1 LLHVIKPLYTTTLGS
16 AYVGDSLHLLDHV
29 KKGSINLIF
38 TSPPFCLLRQ
48 KKYGNLPQEE
58 YIDWLTKFAYKI
70 KDILADDG
78 SFVLD
83 LGGAYEKD
91 RPIRSLYNYRILIK
105 FCDELGFNLAEEFF
119 WYNSA
124 KLPSPIEWVNKRKIR
139 VKDAVNTVWWFSKN
153 DFPKADVRK
162 VRVPYSARMRKL
174 LKERKKY
181 YTPKLR
187 PSGHDISRGF
197 EGVDRGGAIPSNY
210 LLDAVNVLEVANTEA
225 TSKYLR
231 NCRIAGA
238 EPNPAR
244 FPKKIPEF
252 FINFLTDP
260 GDVVLDIFAGSNTT
274 GEAAEENKRRWIS
287 FEIEKK
293 YVAGSALR
301 FIESNDENDIK
312 SLYNKLLNENTTDIK
327 LLVNETLLETKPELP
342 IITQIEDSTSVSASR

>member
-1 LLHVIKPLYTTTLGS
+1 LLHSIRPVYRTAWGS

-29 KKGSINLIF
+29 KKGTINLVI

-48 KKYGNLPQEE
+48 KAYGNLPQEE
-58 YIDWLTKFAYKI
+58 YMDWLTQFARKVREV
-70 KDILADDG
+70 LAEDG

-91 RPIRSLYNYRILIK
+91 RPVRSLYNYRILIR
-105 FCDELGFNLAEEFF
+105 FCDELGFKLAEEFF
-119 WYNSA
+119 WFNPA

-139 VKDAVNTVWWFSKN
+139 AKDAVNTVWWFSKS
-153 DFPKADVRK
+153 DYPKADIAK
-162 VRVPYSARMRKL
+162 VIVPYSPRMQRL

-197 EGVDRGGAIPSNY
+197 EGIDRGGALPSNY
-210 LLDAVNVLEVANTEA
+210 LIDATNALEVANTEA

-244 FPKKIPEF
+244 FPKKIPDF
-252 FINFLTDP
+252 FIKFLTRQ

-274 GEAAEENKRRWIS
+274 GEAAEDNQRKWMS
-287 FEIEKK
+287 FETERK

-301 FIESNDENDIK
+301 FIDMTSADEIK
-312 SLYNKLLNENTTDIK
+312 AFYKKLLDTDVFEIDLRK
-327 LLVNETLLETKPELP
+327 GRSILTESGLP
-342 IITQIEDSTSVSASR
+342 ILPS

>member
-1 LLHVIKPLYTTTLGS
+1 MLESVKPVYKTAWGS

-29 KKGSINLIF
+29 KKESINLVI

-48 KKYGNLPQEE
+48 KAYGNLPEEE
-58 YIDWLTKFAYKI
+58 YIDWLTEFAK
-70 KDILADDG
+70 KVKGVLVEDG

-83 LGGAYEKD
+83 LGGAYERD
-91 RPIRSLYNYRILIK
+91 RPVRSLYNYRILIR
-105 FCDELGFNLAEEFF
+105 FCDELGFRLAEEFF
-119 WYNSA
+119 WFNPA

-139 VKDAVNTVWWFSKN
+139 AKDAVNTVWWFSKS
-153 DFPKADVRK
+153 DYPKADLTK
-162 VRVPYSARMRKL
+162 VIVSYSPRMQRL

-197 EGVDRGGAIPSNY
+197 EGIDRGGALPSNY
-210 LLDAVNVLEVANTEA
+210 LMDVTNALEIANTEA

-244 FPKKIPEF
+244 FPKKIPDF
-252 FINFLTDP
+252 FIRFLTKP

-274 GEAAEENKRRWIS
+274 GEAAEDNQRRWIA
-287 FEIEKK
+287 FEIERK

-301 FIESNDENDIK
+301 FIDATSENEIK
-312 SLYNKLLNENTTDIK
+312 TFYNKI
-327 LLVNETLLETKPELP
+327 LESEAFEIDMRRGNVLGEPQLP
-342 IITQIEDSTSVSASR
+342 IMPS

>member
-1 LLHVIKPLYTTTLGS
+1 LLHTIKPLYKTAFGS
-16 AYVGDSLHLLDHV
+16 AFVGDSLHLLDHV
-29 KKGSINLIF
+29 KKESINLVL

-48 KKYGNLPQEE
+48 KKYGNLPQDE
-58 YIDWLTKFAYKI
+58 YIDWLAGFARKV
-70 KDILADDG
+70 KDVLVDDG

-91 RPIRSLYNYRILIK
+91 RPVRSLYNYRILIK

-119 WYNSA
+119 WFNPA

-139 VKDAVNTVWWFSKN
+139 AKDAVNTIWWFSKS
-153 DFPKADVRK
+153 DYPKADITK
-162 VRVPYSARMRKL
+162 VIVPYSPRMQKL
-174 LKERKKY
+174 LKDRKKY

-197 EGVDRGGAIPSNY
+197 EGIDRGGALPSNY
-210 LLDAVNVLEVANTEA
+210 LLDATNAIEVANTEA

-244 FPKKIPEF
+244 FPKKIPDF
-252 FINFLTDP
+252 FVKFLTKH
-260 GDVVLDIFAGSNTT
+260 GDIVLDIFAGSNTT
-274 GEAAEENKRRWIS
+274 GEAAEDNLRRWIA
-287 FEIEKK
+287 FESERK

-301 FIESNDENDIK
+301 FIDTDNEDEIRL
-312 SLYNKLLNENTTDIK
+312 LYNKLLDVNTMNVQLFKGLISLKTEPD
-327 LLVNETLLETKPELP
+327 LP
-342 IITQIEDSTSVSASR
+342 IITQFEEDSA